1 MYMQAKVLSFH
12 NVFLR
17 NGLRKGAL
25 KMGGVINSGDIIV
38 CLIYV
43 LLFYVLLRLHQYIL
57 AVYAIDYNIQMYI
70 VADMLL
76 NDCIEYMMC
85 SVI

>member
-1 MYMQAKVLSFH
+1 MYMQAKVMSFH

-25 KMGGVINSGDIIV
+25 KMGGVINSGDVIV

-43 LLFYVLLRLHQYIL
+43 LMFY
-57 AVYAIDYNIQMYI
+57 
-70 VADMLL
+70 
-76 NDCIEYMMC
+76 
-85 SVI
+85 